1 MISLRTA
8 MSLLAAVSLSF
19 LLISG
24 NVVWAGEATAKAAPA
39 VDEQVKESTD
49 QQTAEKRKQ
58 ILEEATGAIRETQN
72 ALQALDK
79 EDGEAALAALERAAG
94 KLEIILAREPELALA
109 PAGVN
114 TVTYDVLASIEAI
127 ERVRESAEDALADG
141 RLQEARRLI
150 DDLASET
157 VISVTNVPLAT
168 YPDAIR
174 LSVGLID
181 KGDLDAAADV
191 LQTALNTL
199 VVTDAII
206 PLPVAAARQLLR
218 DAQELAAKEDR
229 SEDEVEQLKEHLQ
242 AARHELEFADA
253 LGYGSER
260 DFASLYEQLDNLEDR
275 VDQGD
280 SGKGFF
286 AKVQELLNDTIE
298 SSQPDANERT

>member
-8 MSLLAAVSLSF
+8 MSLLAAAALSF
-19 LLISG
+19 SLISG
-24 NVVWAGEATAKAAPA
+24 SLVWAGEATSAAAPA
-39 VDEQVKESTD
+39 VDEQVEESTD
-49 QQTAEKRKQ
+49 NQTAEKRKQ

-174 LSVGLID
+174 LAAGRVDDGE
-181 KGDLDAAADV
+181 LDAAAEV

-199 VVTDAII
+199 VVTDTII

-218 DAQELAAKEDR
+218 DAQELAAKDDR
-229 SEDEVEQLKEHLQ
+229 SEKEVEELEKLLE
-242 AARHELEFADA
+242 AARRELEFAEA

-260 DFASLYEQLDNLEDR
+260 EFAGLYEQLDNLEDR
-275 VDQGD
+275 VDEGG
-280 SGKGFF
+280 SGKNFF
-286 AKVQELLNDTIE
+286 AKIQALLNDTVE
-298 SSQPDANERT
+298 SSQPDADS

>member
-8 MSLLAAVSLSF
+8 MSLLAAAALSF
-19 LLISG
+19 LLIFGSL
-24 NVVWAGEATAKAAPA
+24 VWAGEATAEAAPA
-39 VDEQVKESTD
+39 VDEKVEESTD
-49 QQTAEKRKQ
+49 KQTAEKRKQ

-127 ERVRESAEDALADG
+127 ERVRESAKDALADG
-141 RLQEARRLI
+141 RLQEARSLI

-157 VISVTNVPLAT
+157 VISVTHVPLAT

-174 LSVGLID
+174 LAAGLVD
-181 KGDLDAAADV
+181 DGELDAAAEA

-199 VVTDAII
+199 VVTDTII

-218 DAQELAAKEDR
+218 DAQELAAKDDR
-229 SEDEVEQLKEHLQ
+229 SEEEDEQLEGHLE
-242 AARHELEFADA
+242 AARRELEFADA

-260 DFASLYEQLDNLEDR
+260 EFASLYEQLDNLEDR
-275 VDQGD
+275 VDEGG
-280 SGKGFF
+280 SGKNFF
-286 AKVQELLNDTIE
+286 AKIQALLNNTVE
-298 SSQPDANERT
+298 SSQPDADS

>member
-1 MISLRTA
+1 MISLGYA
-8 MSLLAAVSLSF
+8 MSLLVAATLSF
-19 LLISG
+19 SLISG
-24 NVVWAGEATAKAAPA
+24 GLVWAGEDSTEATSA
-39 VDEQVKESTD
+39 VDEQVEASTD
-49 QQTAEKRKQ
+49 QQTTEKRKQ

-79 EDGEAALAALERAAG
+79 EDAEAALAALERAAG
-94 KLEIILAREPELALA
+94 KLEIILAREPDLALA

-157 VISVTNVPLAT
+157 VISVTHVPLAT

-174 LSVGLID
+174 LAAALID
-181 KGDLDAAADV
+181 DGELQAAADT

-199 VVTDAII
+199 VVTDTII

-229 SEDEVEQLKEHLQ
+229 SEEEAEEVEKHLA
-242 AARHELEFADA
+242 AARRELEFADA

-260 DFASLYEQLDNLEDR
+260 DFASLYEQLDRIEDS
-275 VDQGD
+275 VGEGS
-280 SGKGFF
+280 SGKDFF
-286 AKVQELLNDTIE
+286 ARIQQLLDDTVE
-298 SSQPDANERT
+298 SSQPDAAS